1 MNEEIVLNLQR
12 LGFSKL
18 EAEVYISL
26 AQGKKMSGYAIAKTL
41 NKTRPAVYNGM
52 EYVAVEPELLLSD
65 ISRTVTGAAAEAK
78 KFFRELESKQHS
90 PHFENIEGKSNLL
103 ATANRI
109 IMSARKEIVITSS
122 MSLEPLYASLKEAAR
137 RKVRIILFS
146 WQNLETLGL
155 PIEFYSNFEGTDFCS
170 EERLFLV
177 ADLRQ
182 CVIGSNDTS
191 AFIPHK
197 KITKKLP
204 TGEKDFLGMTSTNRL
219 VVNMVTEH
227 IHFDIYLHKLKRKGR
242 LIFTDDILL
251 HSLMEQGI

>member
-41 NKTRPAVYNGM
+41 NKTRPAVYNALDNLLEKGFVNFVRGKNGM
-52 EYVAVEPELLLSD
+52 EYVAVKPELLLSD

-122 MSLEPLYASLKEAAR
+122 MSD
-137 RKVRIILFS
+137 RKS
-146 WQNLETLGL
+146 
-155 PIEFYSNFEGTDFCS
+155 
-170 EERLFLV
+170 
-177 ADLRQ
+177 
-182 CVIGSNDTS
+182 
-191 AFIPHK
+191 
-197 KITKKLP
+197 
-204 TGEKDFLGMTSTNRL
+204 
-219 VVNMVTEH
+219 VV
-227 IHFDIYLHKLKRKGR
+227 
-242 LIFTDDILL
+242 
-251 HSLMEQGI
+251 